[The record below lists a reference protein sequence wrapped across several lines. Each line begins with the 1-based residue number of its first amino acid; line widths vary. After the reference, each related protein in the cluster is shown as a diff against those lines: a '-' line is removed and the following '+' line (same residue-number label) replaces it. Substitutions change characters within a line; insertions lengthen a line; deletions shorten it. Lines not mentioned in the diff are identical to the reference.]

1 MHTILFIAAVIVS
14 MLVVLIGAIAF
25 ELTGLE
31 KSSAQ
36 FQALSC
42 FTGTGFTTKESE
54 QITVYPLRRKI
65 AMFLMIVGNMGFVTM
80 IAAFANSLNPRS
92 FIFRFEP
99 SYLPSFLPPALIILF
114 NLAILAAAGYFLYRT
129 AKNPVLVRSLGNR
142 IRKYLLKKQ
151 YMRSVPFEELFITS
165 TGYGVVRIDITAAS
179 PLLNKVIA
187 QSPLS
192 EQGVNVLALERH
204 QEVIHNP
211 PADTKIELNDRI
223 VCFGKME
230 EMQSFAA

>member
-1 MHTILFIAAVIVS
+1 MHTILFIAVVIVS
-14 MLVVLIGAIAF
+14 MLVVMIGAIAF

-65 AMFLMIVGNMGFVTM
+65 AMFLMIIGNAGFVTM
-80 IAAFANSLNPRS
+80 IAAFANSLNPRT
-92 FIFRFEP
+92 FLVKFEP

-114 NLAILAAAGYFLYRT
+114 NLAILGAAGYFIYKTSMNHALI
-129 AKNPVLVRSLGNR
+129 KSLGNR
-142 IRKYLLKKQ
+142 IRKYLLKKR
-151 YMRSVPFEELFITS
+151 YMKPAPFEELFITS
-165 TGYGVVRIDITAAS
+165 TGYGVVRIDITHAS
-179 PLLNKVIA
+179 PLLNKVIS

-192 EQGVNVLALERH
+192 ELGVNVLALERH
-204 QEVIHNP
+204 SEVIHNP
-211 PADTKIELNDRI
+211 PVDTKIDLNDRI

-230 EMQSFAA
+230 DMQSFAG